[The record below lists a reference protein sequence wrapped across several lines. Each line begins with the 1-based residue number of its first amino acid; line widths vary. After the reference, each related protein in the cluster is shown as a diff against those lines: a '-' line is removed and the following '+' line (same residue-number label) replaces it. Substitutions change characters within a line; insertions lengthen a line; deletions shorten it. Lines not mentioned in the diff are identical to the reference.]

1 MKYTTAKLSLAMS
14 LRENMD
20 KETFENEF
28 DSDGAKVFN
37 YLFWG
42 DKNCNP
48 LKNEIKLLEEKSMY
62 DEKE

>member
-28 DSDGAKVFN
+28 EGDGTKVFN

-42 DKNCNP
+42 DKDFNP
-48 LKNEIKLLEEKSMY
+48 LRNEMKLLEEKY
-62 DEKE
+62 VHDQEE

>member
-28 DSDGAKVFN
+28 DSDGVKVFN

-48 LKNEIKLLEEKSMY
+48 LRNEMKFLEEKSMY

>member
-28 DSDGAKVFN
+28 ESDGVKVFN

-42 DKNCNP
+42 DKDFNP
-48 LKNEIKLLEEKSMY
+48 QKNEMKLLEEKYMH
-62 DEKE
+62 DEEE